1 VKHLLIILFSILLLS
16 SPVIGESER
25 PETIVIPVGTLG
37 DISESRKQILQNTL
51 SQELTKY
58 FRLVP
63 QDKFEAA
70 QEQAFEELEYEE
82 CTEDQCIMM
91 IQELLQVENVISLQ
105 LVEEDGDSQLSLTWV
120 GLEEKKVLTDFCEGC
135 KTKELNSKIEL
146 LVRNMVQQISQ
157 VTKVD
162 TEPEEKDIPSTTDT
176 TTDDTKVDT
185 EPEEK
190 LDDTTES
197 YTYKLRGII
206 GSGSSDKTEFSNI
219 SLHFVWEKLGIGLS
233 DFYMKTASSAGQKYE
248 LHNQS
253 LDFTYT
259 YTDDYFVF
267 EGAVGAWWGGW
278 SVAGWWMWLV
288 VGWQCSGPVV
298 GGCAVGRCMII
309 NVIINHFMKLC
320 ACHNPSTLLYVRAV
334 GESPH
339 KPPLVEHP
347 QNMSFVN
354 ILPGLYKPTE
364 LRKPWFV

>member
-1 VKHLLIILFSILLLS
+1 VKHILIILSFLLLS
-16 SPVIGESER
+16 SPVIGQSER

-37 DISESRKQILQNTL
+37 DISESRKQIIQNTL

-146 LVRNMVQQISQ
+146 LVKNMVQQIGQ
-157 VTKVD
+157 VTKVE
-162 TEPEEKDIPSTTDT
+162 TEPKETI
-176 TTDDTKVDT
+176 
-185 EPEEK
+185 
-190 LDDTTES
+190 DDTTES
-197 YTYKLRGII
+197 YIYKLRGII

-219 SLHFVWEKLGIGLS
+219 SLHFVWEKLGFGLS
-233 DFYMKTASSAGQKYE
+233 DFYMKTTSSAGHKYE

-259 YTDDYFVF
+259 YTDDYSFSF
-267 EGAVGAWWGGW
+267 GAG
-278 SVAGWWMWLV
+278 
-288 VGWQCSGPVV
+288 
-298 GGCAVGRCMII
+298 
-309 NVIINHFMKLC
+309 VIVDGEAKS
-320 ACHNPSTLLYVRAV
+320 STLNLKSTAV
-334 GESPH
+334 SGNRVMVLLGTDLGKWEFLGGYQYSTFEY
-339 KPPLVEHP
+339 KNFNSTKNF
-347 QNMSFVN
+347 NMSG
-354 ILPGLYKPTE
+354 GLMV
-364 LRKPWFV
+364 FGIGVGF

>member
-1 VKHLLIILFSILLLS
+1 VKHLLILLSFLFLS
-16 SPVIGESER
+16 SPLFGQSER

-37 DISESRKQILQNTL
+37 DISDSRKQIIQNTL

-70 QEQAFEELEYEE
+70 QEKAFEELEYEE
-82 CTEDQCIMM
+82 CTEDQCIML
-91 IQELLQVENVISLQ
+91 IQEILQVENVFSLQ

-146 LVRNMVQQISQ
+146 LVKNLVQQIGQ
-157 VTKVD
+157 VTKV
-162 TEPEEKDIPSTTDT
+162 E
-176 TTDDTKVDT
+176 T

-190 LDDTTES
+190 LDDPTES

-233 DFYMKTASSAGQKYE
+233 DFYMKTTSSAGHKYE

-259 YTDDYFVF
+259 YADDYSFSF
-267 EGAVGAWWGGW
+267 GAG
-278 SVAGWWMWLV
+278 
-288 VGWQCSGPVV
+288 
-298 GGCAVGRCMII
+298 
-309 NVIINHFMKLC
+309 VIVDGEAKS
-320 ACHNPSTLLYVRAV
+320 STLNLKSTVVSGYRVM
-334 GESPH
+334 GLMGTDFGKWEILGGYQYSTFEY
-339 KPPLVEHP
+339 KNFTSTKNF
-347 QNMSFVN
+347 NMSG
-354 ILPGLYKPTE
+354 GLMV
-364 LRKPWFV
+364 FGIGVGF

>member
-1 VKHLLIILFSILLLS
+1 MKHLFIILSLLLLS
-16 SPVIGESER
+16 SPLFGQSER

-37 DISESRKQILQNTL
+37 DISDSRKQIIQNTL

-146 LVRNMVQQISQ
+146 LVKNMVQQIGQ
-157 VTKVD
+157 VTKVE
-162 TEPEEKDIPSTTDT
+162 TEPK
-176 TTDDTKVDT
+176 
-185 EPEEK
+185 EK

-206 GSGSSDKTEFSNI
+206 GFGSSDKTEFNNM

-233 DFYMKTASSAGQKYE
+233 DFYMKTTSSAGHKYE

-259 YTDDYFVF
+259 YTDDYSFSF
-267 EGAVGAWWGGW
+267 GAG
-278 SVAGWWMWLV
+278 
-288 VGWQCSGPVV
+288 
-298 GGCAVGRCMII
+298 
-309 NVIINHFMKLC
+309 VIVDGEAKS
-320 ACHNPSTLLYVRAV
+320 STLNLKSTAV
-334 GESPH
+334 SGNRVMVLLGTDLGKWEFLGGYQYSTFEY
-339 KPPLVEHP
+339 KNFNSTKKF
-347 QNMSFVN
+347 NMSG
-354 ILPGLYKPTE
+354 GLMV
-364 LRKPWFV
+364 FGIGVGF

>member
-1 VKHLLIILFSILLLS
+1 VKHILIILSFLLLS
-16 SPVIGESER
+16 SPVIGQSER

-37 DISESRKQILQNTL
+37 DISESRKQIIQNTL

-146 LVRNMVQQISQ
+146 LVKNMVQQIGQ
-157 VTKVD
+157 VTKVE
-162 TEPEEKDIPSTTDT
+162 TEPK
-176 TTDDTKVDT
+176 
-185 EPEEK
+185 EK

-197 YTYKLRGII
+197 YIYKLRGII

-219 SLHFVWEKLGIGLS
+219 SLHFVWEKLGFGLS
-233 DFYMKTASSAGQKYE
+233 DFYMKTTSSAGHKYE

-259 YTDDYFVF
+259 YTDDYSFSF
-267 EGAVGAWWGGW
+267 GAG
-278 SVAGWWMWLV
+278 
-288 VGWQCSGPVV
+288 
-298 GGCAVGRCMII
+298 
-309 NVIINHFMKLC
+309 VIVDGEAKS
-320 ACHNPSTLLYVRAV
+320 STLNLKSTAV
-334 GESPH
+334 SGNRVMVLLGTDLGKWEFLGGYQYSTFEY
-339 KPPLVEHP
+339 KNFNSTKNF
-347 QNMSFVN
+347 NMSG
-354 ILPGLYKPTE
+354 GLMV
-364 LRKPWFV
+364 FGIGVGF

>member
-1 VKHLLIILFSILLLS
+1 MGNLVKHLFIILSLLLQTS
-16 SPVIGESER
+16 SLFGQSER

-37 DISESRKQILQNTL
+37 DISDSRKQIIQNTL

-91 IQELLQVENVISLQ
+91 IQELLQVENVFSLQ

-146 LVRNMVQQISQ
+146 LVKNMVQQIGQ
-157 VTKVD
+157 VTKVE
-162 TEPEEKDIPSTTDT
+162 TEPK
-176 TTDDTKVDT
+176 
-185 EPEEK
+185 EK
-190 LDDTTES
+190 LDNTTES
-197 YTYKLRGII
+197 YIYKLRGII

-233 DFYMKTASSAGQKYE
+233 DFYMKTTSSAGHKYE

-259 YTDDYFVF
+259 YTDDYSFSF
-267 EGAVGAWWGGW
+267 GAG
-278 SVAGWWMWLV
+278 
-288 VGWQCSGPVV
+288 
-298 GGCAVGRCMII
+298 
-309 NVIINHFMKLC
+309 VIVDGEAKS
-320 ACHNPSTLLYVRAV
+320 STLNLKSTAV
-334 GESPH
+334 SGNRVMVLLGTDLGKWEFLGGYQYSTFEY
-339 KPPLVEHP
+339 KNFNSTKNF
-347 QNMSFVN
+347 NMSG
-354 ILPGLYKPTE
+354 GLMV
-364 LRKPWFV
+364 FGIGVGF